1 MSRLFGAAILLAV
14 LLTQGCGYY
23 YQAARGHMDIMSE
36 RRSIEDVIADPATS
50 EELKRRLVTIQQA
63 RAFASDVLGLPDNDS
78 YRSYVELDRPFV
90 VWNVFAA
97 PEFSVEPKRWC
108 FPVAGCVVYRG
119 YFSEQRAH
127 AYAEGLQDK
136 GWDVHVGGV
145 AAYSTLGRFDDPVLS
160 SMLRWDDT
168 QLVALLFHELT
179 HQLLYVKD
187 DSDFNESFASFVE
200 EAGIERWFEEREDD
214 RGFANYREYREKVSA
229 FGLLISGTRTR
240 LADLYRSGL
249 PDEEMREAKAQ
260 EFADLRNRYA
270 AQRRAWGGYSGYDA
284 WFESDLNN
292 AKIVPVA
299 TYRRFVPAFRAMLR
313 KAGGDLSLFYERC
326 RELADL
332 PIDERHRVLGEY
344 MSVAPATGA
353 HNRARSQVISL
364 RADTAR

>member
-1 MSRLFGAAILLAV
+1 MSRLFGAAVLLAV
-14 LLTQGCGYY
+14 LLMQGCGYY

-36 RRSIEDVIADPATS
+36 RRSFEDVIADPGTS
-50 EELKRRLVTIQQA
+50 EELKLRLATVQEA
-63 RAFASDVLGLPDNDS
+63 RVFASDVLGLPDNDS

-97 PEFSVEPKRWC
+97 AEFSVEPKRWC

-119 YFSEQRAH
+119 YFSEQRAQD
-127 AYAEGLQDK
+127 YAEGLQEK

-168 QLVALLFHELT
+168 QLVALLFHELS

-200 EAGIERWFEEREDD
+200 EAGIERWYEAREDKH
-214 RGFANYREYREKVSA
+214 GVATYREHRERVSA
-229 FGLLISGTRTR
+229 FGLLISDTRTR
-240 LADLYRSGL
+240 LADLYQSGL
-249 PDEEMREAKAQ
+249 PDEEMRKAKTE
-260 EFADLRNRYA
+260 EFADLRDRYA
-270 AQRRAWGGYSGYDA
+270 AQRRAWGGYTGYDA

-299 TYRRFVPAFRAMLR
+299 TYRRFVPAFRAILR
-313 KAGGDLSLFYERC
+313 EADGDLPRFYDRC

-332 PIDERHRVLGEY
+332 PIDERHRILGDY
-344 MSVAPATGA
+344 MSVAPAHA
-353 HNRARSQVISL
+353 ARQRAALRVVSL
-364 RADTAR
+364 RADTVR